1 MEKRDSTLYF
11 QEEKPSVLE
20 TLRGI
25 LAKKGAGTQAELR
38 DELEK
43 VGLEVTQSTIS
54 RVLRKLGAVKSFAE
68 NGATSYQ
75 LPLNPLVTTSV
86 DSSITD
92 LILDIKSNENLIVI
106 HTSPGSAS
114 LIARHLDR
122 LSSKEVLGTLAGDDT
137 VFVAPSSIRNITG
150 VTTFLRRLF
159 GFTKEN

>member
-1 MEKRDSTLYF
+1 MEKRDSTPFF

-20 TLRGI
+20 TLRSI

-43 VGLEVTQSTIS
+43 VGLEVTQSTVS

-75 LPLNPLVTTSV
+75 LPLLNPLVTATV
-86 DSSITD
+86 DSSLAD
-92 LILDIKSNENLIVI
+92 LILDIKANENMIVI

-122 LSSKEVLGTLAGDDT
+122 LSLKEVLGTLAGDDT
-137 VFVAPSSIRNITG
+137 VFVAPSSIRNVAT
-150 VTTFLRRLF
+150 VAAFLRRIF
-159 GFTKEN
+159 GFTR